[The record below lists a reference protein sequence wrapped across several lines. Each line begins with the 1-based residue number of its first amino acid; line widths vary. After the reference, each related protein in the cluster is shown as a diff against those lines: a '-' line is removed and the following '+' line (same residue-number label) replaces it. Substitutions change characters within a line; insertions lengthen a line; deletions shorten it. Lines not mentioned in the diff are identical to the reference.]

1 MRFFS
6 KKTKPA
12 NELSECIPVI
22 PTLKV
27 KILSERAVM
36 PSYAKPG
43 DAGLDL
49 TVTSREVIDY
59 YPGFDL
65 KPKQMRLGFG
75 IAIELP
81 PGYVGLLFPR
91 SSVYKTDLRLSN
103 CVGIIDSGYRGE
115 IQAVFDVS
123 GQGDSYYIGERA
135 VQLVIL
141 RLPSLDIIQT
151 DALSDSN
158 RGVQGYG
165 SSGK

>member
-1 MRFFS
+1 MGFFS
-6 KKTKPA
+6 KKTKP
-12 NELSECIPVI
+12 ELLTLSEPLAI
-22 PTLKV
+22 LKI
-27 KILSERAVM
+27 KLLSEKAVM
-36 PSYAKPG
+36 PSYAKSG

-65 KPKQMRLGFG
+65 KPKQIRLGFG

-81 PGYVGLLFPR
+81 SGHVGLLFPR
-91 SSVYKTDLRLSN
+91 SSIHKTDLRLSN
-103 CVGIIDSGYRGE
+103 CVGVIDSGYRGE

-135 VQLVIL
+135 AQLVIL
-141 RLPSLDIIQT
+141 QLPALDIVQT